1 MFCFLVW
8 SFFIFDCGLG
18 AFGYTSMSDSDA
30 EELSVGVPSPVSAKE
45 RHHSSSMVIMD
56 GDDEGSSSVSTS
68 SYRMRNEGADAIND
82 SNGAIQRH
90 PTCALCKNHQTVSTL
105 KGHKRY
111 CPWRQ
116 CMCELCYSTNKK
128 RKINAEQVALR
139 RAQAQD
145 EELRKKGIIQQLERI
160 SNPLTAPATP
170 LSVPPS
176 IQSSPQEGGGGSSGK
191 SRPRSEQAQIPRDDR
206 PPKVKIDVPPN
217 SRPAALGC
225 QSSPVVFGQQLSLGS
240 ILMGQNVSLLRESVC
255 DTRLGFE
262 MLRFLFR
269 IIQDVKAEVEKVSC
283 QLNDIH
289 HEIQIKIHSGN
300 VNFGPNPNLAYAVQ
314 DQNQKGNPVPPPV
327 SIHHYQIPTNFQTQF
342 RATVINGPY
351 APIHQPLYPNWTC
364 WSPPFP
370 CPICLFVCWF
380 ACLFFFLDV
389 RRYFCWSRFVMFD
402 SFFEGFSFSQFHLY
416 SEFGFC
422 FLFFI
427 LITKCLY

>member
-1 MFCFLVW
+1 MW
-8 SFFIFDCGLG
+8 CGYLRLG

-30 EELSVGVPSPVSAKE
+30 EELSVGVPSPVSFKE
-45 RHHSSSMVIMD
+45 RHHSSSMIIMD

-68 SYRMRNEGADAIND
+68 SYRMRNEGADTIND
-82 SNGAIQRH
+82 SNGATQRH
-90 PTCALCKNHQTVSTL
+90 PTCALCKNHQTISTL

-160 SNPLTAPATP
+160 SNPVTAPAIPLTAPS
-170 LSVPPS
+170 SV
-176 IQSSPQEGGGGSSGK
+176 QSSPQDPGGGGGGSGK
-191 SRPRSEQAQIPRDDR
+191 ARPRSEQAQIPRDER

-217 SRPAALGC
+217 TRPAALAC

-300 VNFGPNPNLAYAVQ
+300 VNFAPNPNLPYGVP
-314 DQNQKGNPVPPPV
+314 DQNQKGNPLPPV

-351 APIHQPLYPNWTC
+351 APIHQPLYPN
-364 WSPPFP
+364 
-370 CPICLFVCWF
+370 
-380 ACLFFFLDV
+380 
-389 RRYFCWSRFVMFD
+389 
-402 SFFEGFSFSQFHLY
+402 
-416 SEFGFC
+416 
-422 FLFFI
+422 
-427 LITKCLY
+427 